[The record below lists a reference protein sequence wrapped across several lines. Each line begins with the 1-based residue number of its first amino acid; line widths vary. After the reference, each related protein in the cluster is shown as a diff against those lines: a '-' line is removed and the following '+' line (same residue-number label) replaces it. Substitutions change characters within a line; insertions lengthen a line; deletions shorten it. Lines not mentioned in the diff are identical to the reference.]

1 MKERL
6 AGVGREG
13 EGGGGGVYSSEFV
26 VGVCPPFLQILTLFH
41 TKTLV
46 FSTPFFRPGIGRNEV
61 IIFRV
66 KLISSIKKTS

>member
-13 EGGGGGVYSSEFV
+13 ERGGGVVYSSEFV
-26 VGVCPPFLQILTLFH
+26 VGVCPPFLQILTLFL

-46 FSTPFFRPGIGRNEV
+46 FSTPFFRPGVGRNEV
-61 IIFRV
+61 IIFRL